1 MLEFLAANLST
12 ILISIVLLAIVV
24 LISIHLVREKKRG
37 QSSCGCGALTVRCTA
52 AATALSRKRGDAAF
66 TSLHLPHF

>member
-24 LISIHLVREKKRG
+24 LISRHLVREKKRG
-37 QSSCGCGALTVRCTA
+37 QSSCGCGCADCA
-52 AATALSRKRGDAAF
+52 MHGSCHSAK
-66 TSLHLPHF
+66 

>member
-37 QSSCGCGALTVRCTA
+37 QYSCGCGCADCA
-52 AATALSRKRGDAAF
+52 MHGSCHSAK
-66 TSLHLPHF
+66 

>member
-24 LISIHLVREKKRG
+24 LISIHLVSTPCHSG
-37 QSSCGCGALTVRCTA
+37 THLNTSCAGKEAGTILLWLR
-52 AATALSRKRGDAAF
+52 LR
-66 TSLHLPHF
+66 

>member
-24 LISIHLVREKKRG
+24 LILSLIHI
-37 QSSCGCGALTVRCTA
+37 
-52 AATALSRKRGDAAF
+52 
-66 TSLHLPHF
+66 

>member
-24 LISIHLVREKKRG
+24 LIS
-37 QSSCGCGALTVRCTA
+37 SCAGKEAGTILLWLR
-52 AATALSRKRGDAAF
+52 LR
-66 TSLHLPHF
+66 

>member
-37 QSSCGCGALTVRCTA
+37 QSSCGCGRADCA
-52 AATALSRKRGDAAF
+52 MHGSCHSSK
-66 TSLHLPHF
+66 

>member
-24 LISIHLVREKKRG
+24 LILNT
-37 QSSCGCGALTVRCTA
+37 SCAGKEAGTILLWLR
-52 AATALSRKRGDAAF
+52 LR
-66 TSLHLPHF
+66 

>member
-24 LISIHLVREKKRG
+24 LISIHLVREKSG
-37 QSSCGCGALTVRCTA
+37 DNPPVAAAALTVRCTA
-52 AATALSRKRGDAAF
+52 AATARSRKRGDAAF

>member
-37 QSSCGCGALTVRCTA
+37 QSSCVCGCADCAMHGSCHSA
-52 AATALSRKRGDAAF
+52 K
-66 TSLHLPHF
+66 

>member
-37 QSSCGCGALTVRCTA
+37 QSSCGCAMHGSCHSA
-52 AATALSRKRGDAAF
+52 K
-66 TSLHLPHF
+66 